1 MNKKVNIKTDKMDP
15 RSRRYSDRDKLR
27 LLEEFKESDLS
38 IAQFQENY
46 GMGHSTLS
54 KWMTKFGLSF
64 DKKEVLM
71 ATIEEKNTPGNKK
84 STQERILEARIRQL
98 EQELNDEKIKSL
110 AYKTMIEIAE
120 EELGVDITKKAG
132 ARR

>member
-1 MNKKVNIKTDKMDP
+1 MNKNVNIKTDKMDP

>member
-1 MNKKVNIKTDKMDP
+1 MNLKN
-15 RSRRYSDRDKLR
+15 RYYSDKEKLW
-27 LLEEFKESDLS
+27 LLEEFKNSGQS
-38 IAQFQENY
+38 MSQFQRNY
-46 GMGHSTLS
+46 GMGHCTLS

-71 ATIEEKNTPGNKK
+71 ATIEENNKPTNSK
-84 STQERILEARIRQL
+84 STQERILEARIKQL
-98 EQELNDEKIKSL
+98 EQELRDEKIKSL

-132 ARR
+132 AKR

>member
-38 IAQFQENY
+38 MAQFQENY

-120 EELGVDITKKAG
+120 EELGVDISKKAG
-132 ARR
+132 AKR